1 MSGKYL
7 PGLSYGMSGGPRPL
21 SWGPARA
28 TAAYIRECEPGE
40 GEYVFEL
47 LKGKVVVE
55 TMTFQSTSLRAA
67 QDTAARRAS
76 ELGGLYACS
85 VTCPPP
91 RGE

>member
-1 MSGKYL
+1 MNKYL
-7 PGLSYGMSGGPRPL
+7 PGYSYGMWGFGPP
-21 SWGPARA
+21 RA
-28 TAAYIRECEPGE
+28 TLAYIRECEPGE
-40 GEYVFEL
+40 GVYVFEL

-76 ELGGLYACS
+76 ELGGLYFCS